1 MTEVAFLTAGGV
13 SGLLMLQQPIVL
25 NPNPAE
31 NAAASQG
38 ANAQNN
44 TVQWQQ
50 AQPNTSTQQVSVRIG
65 DDGWKNITQTYVQTR
80 PLC

>member
-1 MTEVAFLTAGGV
+1 
-13 SGLLMLQQPIVL
+13 MLQQPIVL

-50 AQPNTSTQQVSVRIG
+50 AQPNTTTQQVSE
-65 DDGWKNITQTYVQTR
+65 
-80 PLC
+80 